1 MDKCC
6 PGALPVDRCSGVIV
20 AYAHPAAVAVVKK
33 GGGYLVPSPAQGLHA
48 AVFVVCSCSIWC
60 DKRVGAEVHVMSLCG
75 FAALKAWFLWGPHS
89 RRQWQVTL
97 NRTSPTLV
105 NLRHLTD
112 SGGGCS
118 HRGWEAFGASQAG
131 GGASMVPVLPPG
143 MGVLSQAVAVAVWCT
158 PGVPVCR
165 GVQSAGRLVGESVE
179 CVGCLAQSAGRD
191 PGFWWRRTR
200 RGVKWRRLSACRDV
214 DHDVDGL

>member
-1 MDKCC
+1 MLLRSLC
-6 PGALPVDRCSGVIV
+6 ALVRSG
-20 AYAHPAAVAVVKK
+20 
-33 GGGYLVPSPAQGLHA
+33 
-48 AVFVVCSCSIWC
+48 

-75 FAALKAWFLWGPHS
+75 FAASKAWFLWGPHS

-112 SGGGCS
+112 SGGGAPTVGG
-118 HRGWEAFGASQAG
+118 RLLGQAKR
-131 GGASMVPVLPPG
+131 AVVPRWLPVLPPW

-165 GVQSAGRLVGESVE
+165 VPDVVRASVG
-179 CVGCLAQSAGRD
+179 CVGCLAQSAGRG

-214 DHDVDGL
+214 DHDVDGP

>member
-1 MDKCC
+1 MHFQRPSPWLKE
-6 PGALPVDRCSGVIV
+6 
-20 AYAHPAAVAVVKK
+20 
-33 GGGYLVPSPAQGLHA
+33 GGGRLVPSRAFPAQGLHA
-48 AVFVVCSCSIWC
+48 AAFVVCSCSIWC

-118 HRGWEAFGASQAG
+118 HRGWKAFGASQAG

-158 PGVPVCR
+158 PGVPVCKPTVCCVCLCAVTET
-165 GVQSAGRLVGESVE
+165 GDSSGSRLNVWG
-179 CVGCLAQSAGRD
+179 A
-191 PGFWWRRTR
+191 
-200 RGVKWRRLSACRDV
+200 
-214 DHDVDGL
+214 